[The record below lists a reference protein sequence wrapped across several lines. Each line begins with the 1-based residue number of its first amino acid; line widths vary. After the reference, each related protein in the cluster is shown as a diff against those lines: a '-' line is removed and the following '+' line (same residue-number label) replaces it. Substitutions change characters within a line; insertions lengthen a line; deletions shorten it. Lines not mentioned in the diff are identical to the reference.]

1 MEIFLVNKPVRWPRL
16 ENSPIDSVVV
26 NCFAGEFSFT
36 IKFFSVKN
44 KPIFQR
50 IEITTQAILKF
61 RKKKIGALKTLHR
74 IKLSKKLYL
83 EMLMTIAKLKMGFK
97 SSLCAKMFKCKIKG
111 AFDRLYC
118 CYGILLF

>member
-61 RKKKIGALKTLHR
+61 RKKKSVL
-74 IKLSKKLYL
+74 
-83 EMLMTIAKLKMGFK
+83 
-97 SSLCAKMFKCKIKG
+97 
-111 AFDRLYC
+111 
-118 CYGILLF
+118 